1 MEKMEEIVRKHIVFY
16 GRVQG
21 VGFRYRSHYAAEQVG
36 LTGWVRHRYDG
47 TVEMEIQGQ
56 RMCIDALLR
65 ALEQNDYVQIDDMD
79 ARMLAVEAEERSF
92 RILD

>member
-21 VGFRYRSHYAAEQVG
+21 VGFRYRSHYAAEKFG
-36 LTGWVRHRYDG
+36 LTGWVRNRYDG
-47 TVEMEIQGQ
+47 TVEMEIQGK
-56 RMCIDALLR
+56 RMCIDAMLR

-79 ARMLAVEAEERSF
+79 TRMLAVEAEERSF